1 MSNAKALCLNMIV
14 KNEMANLERCLSA
27 VADHIDFWVIG
38 DTGSTDGTQD
48 FIRSFF
54 AARNI
59 PGELHSFS
67 FHNFEQA
74 RNAALDFAYA
84 SPLAY
89 DYLLFDDADMEL
101 VVEDRD
107 FRTKLTAPSYTVLQR
122 ASISYWNTRLV
133 RRDAGAR
140 YRGVTHEYVDVPGG
154 GGEQLHG
161 IWYKDHA
168 SGSNRVDKFQRDIRL
183 LREALKKE
191 PDNSRYWF
199 YLAQSYRDAG
209 QTEKAAEAYAKRA
222 GMGGWDE
229 EAWYARLQQAR
240 CLRKLGDEGGF
251 LREALAAFN
260 QRPQRAEPLYDI
272 ARYYRDK
279 GSNDA
284 CALFAEAGLAMERPN
299 DVLFIEDFVYT
310 TGFKEEYSISANY
323 SRDPA
328 RKERGF
334 AACNWLAL
342 NRSISESSRNLAVS
356 NIHFYVEPAAKMMRS
371 FVAHQV
377 GFRPPEGYR
386 ATNPSIVRRGDEIL
400 LVQRTV
406 NYTIDPAFPDGDN
419 RRYATPSGKPIH
431 TRNFLLHLDA
441 SFAIRS
447 STEILPPDNMLEPA
461 WPLVQGFEDLRPF
474 VWRDGLWCIA
484 CVRELTPD
492 GWCEQVLARIDDHEP
507 TECRLTDWRALHPPG
522 PRLHEKNWMPRV
534 AGDSLQFVYLCDP
547 TRFVDDQAQTVTET
561 VPPIHAE
568 LFRGGSQLIAFDD
581 GWLAIVHEARV
592 RDKQRVY
599 RHRFAWFDKADRF
612 RAVSRPFHL
621 KRQGVEFAAGL
632 AWHPDGKRLIISY
645 GVEDSEAWIATVDAN
660 DVRHILDDAEHLPT
674 GAPHQPSR
682 TEPTET
688 PLVDKLSVPLVPEQ
702 VSTPDLASLI
712 FIHSAP
718 RTSST
723 WFWDKFRG
731 LPSTLCYY
739 EPFNEVAAWISPAE
753 AAVVSGAS
761 WDSRHPPTD
770 PYYRE
775 YLPVIGEAGGV
786 KLFDPAMTI
795 QWFIP
800 LGGLRGEL
808 RPNENDYLTSLVQCA
823 RQAGKTPVCG
833 DPRTLGR
840 LWAIKNTLGGFH
852 IFLHRNLWKQWLSFL
867 YYRRRGDH
875 TFVNVLLD
883 TVNRKDD
890 QFFSYLVHYYLN
902 PAVKLDARDEG
913 NTSRHMAKRRY
924 VNLPSDDVTIA
935 GLESLPEYNI
945 FAIFVA
951 LHVYLYLHAELSAD
965 LTIDVTQIARDVG
978 YRRKVEHAIELHTGM
993 VISLSDVT
1001 DGQALANSDVDIKA
1015 INWGEIREHVGV
1027 AVTTLSEFG
1036 DSQRLAKI
1044 GAHFVDEAFA
1054 EATRSRAVE
1063 TAAKP
1068 RVSGPPK
1075 STQELFLELAP
1086 FLRSA
1091 DSPAQRREQSRAFD
1105 TRIAPFLSRADGAM
1119 LPQIHCFYEVLSD
1132 KAEHKTL
1139 IAATTSMRATG
1150 HPVRVWSYTPQKL
1163 DFLKPH
1169 GIEVRAADDVVPR
1182 SLFDRIVA
1190 RSEIRYFSDVF
1201 RYAVL
1206 YEHGGL
1212 WMDSDVVMLR
1222 PFPFRGEYFFN
1233 LQWRTGTKPEHYI
1246 CGNVMYAEPFSQH
1259 LRALY
1264 ETAIDRA
1271 LDSRGWEFGIVG
1283 PKLLSDYIASDAGA
1297 ALRDWVFSPML
1308 FNPIDWTEIDRF
1320 DKPISELTEY
1330 LHDDR
1335 TFGIHLWTARNAARA
1350 QGNNA
1355 PLVSLLTDPLTS
1367 FPSFTKLADRFNT
1380 DKNRNTGNRHCYA
1393 RVYDRLLYDRR
1404 FSLRRLMEIG
1414 LSRWNDTELPSVA
1427 LWQRYFPFSHV
1438 VGLDPKDFSGLDTE
1452 RFTSFVCNQSKRDD
1466 LRAVAAKLELGSFDV
1481 IIDDGSHASFDEQ
1494 LTLCE
1499 FFPLLA
1505 DGGWYFL
1512 EDLDWQPPGEDRSKI
1527 TLTKNL
1533 LREIQEHGSA
1543 RSIDPLG
1550 VSRLAEQME
1559 EILFFD
1565 SHYELARAKLMG
1577 GLVAVRKRGGS
1588 GFVR

>member
-1 MSNAKALCLNMIV
+1 MFRDIRKINLPDHRMSNAKKLCLNMIV

-27 VADHIDFWVIG
+27 VADHIDCWVIG

-59 PGELHSFS
+59 PGELHSFP
-67 FHNFEQA
+67 FHNFERA
-74 RNAALDFAYA
+74 RNAALDCAYA
-84 SPLAY
+84 SPIAY

-122 ASISYWNTRLV
+122 ASISYWNTRVV

-154 GGEQLHG
+154 DREQLHG

-168 SGSNRVDKFQRDIRL
+168 SGSNRVDKFERDIRL

-191 PDNSRYWF
+191 PDSSRYWF

-209 QTEKAAEAYAKRA
+209 KIEKAAETYAKRA
-222 GMGGWDE
+222 AMGGWDE

-240 CLRKLGDEGGF
+240 CLRKLGDDGGF

-260 QRPQRAEPLYDI
+260 QRPQRAEPLYDL

-279 GSNDA
+279 GSNHTS
-284 CALFAEAGLAMERPN
+284 ALFAEAGLAMERPS
-299 DVLFIEDFVYT
+299 DILFLEDFVYT

-323 SRDPA
+323 SGDSA
-328 RKERGF
+328 RKDRGF

-342 NRSISESSRNLAVS
+342 NKSISESSRNLAVS
-356 NIHFYVEPAAKMMRS
+356 NLHFYVEQAVKMLPSFAARP
-371 FVAHQV
+371 V
-377 GFRPPEGYR
+377 GFAAPDGYR
-386 ATNPSIVRRGDEIL
+386 PTNPSVARHGDEIV

-406 NYTIDPAFPDGDN
+406 NYTIDESFLDGDD
-419 RRYATPSGKPIH
+419 RRYATPNGAPIH
-431 TRNFLLHLDA
+431 TRNFLLRLDTNLE
-441 SFAIRS
+441 IQS
-447 STEILPPDNMLEPA
+447 SAEILPPAGMPEPL
-461 WPLVQGFEDLRPF
+461 WPQVRGFEDMRPF
-474 VWRDGLWCIA
+474 RWRDELWCIA
-484 CVRELTPD
+484 CFRELTPE
-492 GWCEQVLARIDDHEP
+492 GWCELALARIDEGEP
-507 TECRLTDWRALHPPG
+507 GACRLTDWRVLHPEG

-534 AGDSLQFVYLCDP
+534 DGDRLQFIYKCDP
-547 TRFVDDQAQTVTET
+547 TRLVNEQARTVSEVPALIAADQ
-561 VPPIHAE
+561 
-568 LFRGGSQLIAFDD
+568 FRGGSQAIHFDG
-581 GWLAIVHEARV
+581 GWLALIHEARV
-592 RDKQRVY
+592 MTNKQRVY
-599 RHRFAWFDKADRF
+599 RHRFVWLDETDKLRG
-612 RAVSRPFHL
+612 VSRPFYFQI
-621 KRQGVEFAAGL
+621 KSIEFAAGL
-632 AWHPDGKRLIISY
+632 AWHPDGKRLLISY
-645 GVEDSEAWIATVDAN
+645 GVGDQEAWIATVDAG
-660 DVRHILDDAEHLPT
+660 DIRRVLDDAENLPSGAPGSERQVPFTAVT
-674 GAPHQPSR
+674 GAGAR
-682 TEPTET
+682 ADA
-688 PLVDKLSVPLVPEQ
+688 L
-702 VSTPDLASLI
+702 
-712 FIHSAP
+712 
-718 RTSST
+718 
-723 WFWDKFRG
+723 
-731 LPSTLCYY
+731 
-739 EPFNEVAAWISPAE
+739 PAE
-753 AAVVSGAS
+753 AQ
-761 WDSRHPPTD
+761 R
-770 PYYRE
+770 
-775 YLPVIGEAGGV
+775 GG
-786 KLFDPAMTI
+786 
-795 QWFIP
+795 
-800 LGGLRGEL
+800 
-808 RPNENDYLTSLVQCA
+808 
-823 RQAGKTPVCG
+823 
-833 DPRTLGR
+833 
-840 LWAIKNTLGGFH
+840 
-852 IFLHRNLWKQWLSFL
+852 
-867 YYRRRGDH
+867 
-875 TFVNVLLD
+875 NVE
-883 TVNRKDD
+883 KK
-890 QFFSYLVHYYLN
+890 
-902 PAVKLDARDEG
+902 PK
-913 NTSRHMAKRRY
+913 
-924 VNLPSDDVTIA
+924 
-935 GLESLPEYNI
+935 LESNG
-945 FAIFVA
+945 
-951 LHVYLYLHAELSAD
+951 
-965 LTIDVTQIARDVG
+965 IA
-978 YRRKVEHAIELHTGM
+978 
-993 VISLSDVT
+993 
-1001 DGQALANSDVDIKA
+1001 
-1015 INWGEIREHVGV
+1015 
-1027 AVTTLSEFG
+1027 
-1036 DSQRLAKI
+1036 
-1044 GAHFVDEAFA
+1044 
-1054 EATRSRAVE
+1054 
-1063 TAAKP
+1063 
-1068 RVSGPPK
+1068 K
-1075 STQELFLELAP
+1075 STQEFFLDLAP

-1091 DSPAQRREQSRAFD
+1091 DSPEQRREQSRAFD
-1105 TRIAPFLSRADGAM
+1105 TRIAPSLSRADGAM

-1163 DFLKPH
+1163 EFLKPH
-1169 GIEVRAADDVVPR
+1169 GIEIRAADDVVPR

-1246 CGNVMYAEPFSQH
+1246 CGNVMYAEPFSHH

-1271 LDSRGWEFGIVG
+1271 LESRGWEFGIVG
-1283 PKLLSDYIASDAGA
+1283 PKLLSNYIASEAGA

-1330 LHDDR
+1330 LDDDR

-1350 QGNNA
+1350 HGNNA
-1355 PLVSLLTDPLTS
+1355 PLVSLLTDPLVS
-1367 FPSFTKLADRFNT
+1367 FPTFTNLADRFNT
-1380 DKNRNTGNRHCYA
+1380 DKNRHTGNRHCYA
-1393 RVYDRLLYDRR
+1393 RVYDRLLSDRR

-1414 LSRWNDTELPSVA
+1414 LCRGLAERNQTETPSVT
-1427 LWQRYFPFSHV
+1427 LWQSYFPYCQV
-1438 VGLDPKDFSGLDTE
+1438 TGVDLTDFSALNNE
-1452 RFTSFVCNQSKRDD
+1452 RFASFVCDQSKRDD
-1466 LRAVAAKLELGSFDV
+1466 LRAVAAKLEPGSFDV

-1512 EDLDWQPPGEDRSKI
+1512 EDLDWQPPGEDPSKI

-1533 LREIQEHGSA
+1533 LREIQQHGSA

-1550 VSRLAEQME
+1550 VSRLAEQIE